1 MYANDSNA
9 VFWLFLLK
17 ELPLLLSLLQS
28 ALLIMVVVVISVVV
42 VVVVVEVSFNAGV
55 FQLLSQSSLSY

>member
-9 VFWLFLLK
+9 AFWLLLLK
-17 ELPLLLSLLQS
+17 EVPLLLSLLPL
-28 ALLIMVVVVISVVV
+28 ALLIKVVVVISVVA

-55 FQLLSQSSLSY
+55 LQLLLQSSLSY